1 MLHFTVLVVE
11 WLELLLGTNCRLGRI
26 VAFWNLGRIVAFWN
40 LGRIVAFWNL
50 GRIVAWD
57 ELSRY
62 DRTLP
67 IPIALQ
73 WVSAKLMVCPSMLPT
88 KDLLHKQL

>member
-1 MLHFTVLVVE
+1 MSPFKN
-11 WLELLLGTNCRLGRI
+11 GTNCRLGRI

-57 ELSRY
+57 ELSPNHH
-62 DRTLP
+62 DDITFHA
-67 IPIALQ
+67 IMMGGSDI
-73 WVSAKLMVCPSMLPT
+73 SDS
-88 KDLLHKQL
+88 KDPNYSDTNQAEFTE